1 MKHYDLVI
9 VGGGSAGI
17 AAAVSASENGC
28 KDILLLERDKELGG
42 ILLQCIHNGF
52 GLHRFGEELA
62 GPAYAQRFISMLEE
76 TDVEIKTSTMV
87 LSIDA
92 DKKVTYVNDREGYVT
107 VQAKAIVL
115 AMGCRERT
123 RGAIAIP
130 GYRPSG
136 VWTAGTAQK
145 YLNMEGYLV
154 GKRVFILGSGDIGLI
169 MARRM
174 TLEGAEV
181 LGVAELMPYSNGLP
195 RNIKQCLEDFDIP
208 LYLSHT
214 VTQIH
219 GKERVEGI
227 TITRVDEELRP
238 VPGTEIDFEVDTLLL
253 SVGLIPENSLSED
266 AGVKLMPRTRG
277 PYVNES
283 METNIEGIFAC
294 GNVLHVHDLVDFVS
308 MEGAKAGNAAVKYI
322 QGQLKNT
329 PAIETKAED
338 GIGYLVPAYI
348 RPENIEDKLELM
360 FRVTKNAR
368 DVKVG
373 IFMDGK
379 LMKTIPKKHVAPSE
393 MEKISLKKEE
403 LVRAGSV
410 LTLRLIEVRED
421 PV

>member
-1 MKHYDLVI
+1 MNRYDLVI
-9 VGGGSAGI
+9 IGGGSAGI

-76 TDVEIKTSTMV
+76 TDVVVKTSTMV
-87 LSIDA
+87 LSIDS

-107 VQAKAIVL
+107 IQAKAIVL

-154 GKRVFILGSGDIGLI
+154 GKRIFILGSGDIGLI

-181 LGVAELMPYSNGLP
+181 LGVAELMPYSNGLG

-214 VTQIH
+214 VTRIY

-227 TITRVDEELRP
+227 TISRVDEALRP
-238 VPGTEIDFEVDTLLL
+238 VPGTEMDFEVDTLLL

-266 AGVKLMPRTRG
+266 AGVKLMPKTKG
-277 PYVNES
+277 PFVNES
-283 METNIEGIFAC
+283 METNVEGIFAC

-308 MEGAKAGNAAVKYI
+308 MEGAKAGCSAVKYI
-322 QGQLKNT
+322 QGQLKCGE
-329 PAIETKAED
+329 AIETKAED
-338 GIGYLVPAYI
+338 GIGYVVPAYI

-360 FRVTKNAR
+360 FRVTRNAR

-373 IFMDGK
+373 IFADGELIK
-379 LMKTIPKKHVAPSE
+379 AIPKKRVAPSE
-393 MEKISLKKEE
+393 MEKLLLKKEE
-403 LVRAGSV
+403 LPQTGSV
-410 LTLRLIEVRED
+410 LTLRLLEG
-421 PV
+421 

>member
-1 MKHYDLVI
+1 MNRYDLII

-52 GLHRFGEELA
+52 GLHRFGEELS
-62 GPAYAQRFISMLEE
+62 GPAYAERFIAMLEK
-76 TDVEIKTSTMV
+76 TDVEVKTSTMV
-87 LSIDA
+87 LSIDEE
-92 DKKVTYVNDREGYVT
+92 KNVTYVNDREGYVT
-107 VQAKAIVL
+107 VQAKAVVL

-136 VWTAGTAQK
+136 VWSAGTAQK

-174 TLEGAEV
+174 TLEGAKV

-214 VTQIH
+214 VTEIR

-227 TITRVDEELRP
+227 TITKVDEALRP
-238 VPGTEIDFEVDTLLL
+238 VTGTEIDFEVDTLLL

-266 AGVKLMPRTRG
+266 AGVKLMPKTKG

-283 METNIEGIFAC
+283 METNMEGIFAC

-308 MEGAKAGNAAVKYI
+308 MEGAKAGKGAAKYI
-322 QGQLKNT
+322 QGQLSDGNV
-329 PAIETKAED
+329 IETKAED
-338 GIGYLVPAYI
+338 GIGYVVPAYV
-348 RPENIEDKLELM
+348 RFENIEDKLELM

-368 DVKVG
+368 DVKIG
-373 IFMDGK
+373 IFADGK
-379 LMKTIPKKHVAPSE
+379 LMKVIPKKRVAPSE
-393 MEKISLKKEE
+393 MEKILLKKEE
-403 LVRAGSV
+403 LSDVKTDLV
-410 LTLRLIEVRED
+410 LRLMEE
-421 PV
+421 